1 MRAMLLSRIV
11 SLDEVDTPLELVDL
25 PVPEPKPGEVLI
37 RVSACGVCHT
47 ELDEIEGRTAPLKMP
62 VVPGRFIYSPTV
74 TRTRARKSALEHLL
88 KTFFDGSV
96 EGAVATLLEL
106 QNSEL
111 SPEELTRLKAM
122 IEDAQKEG
130 R

>member
-1 MRAMLLSRIV
+1 MAHSKDDKLSRRERQIMDIV
-11 SLDEVDTPLELVDL
+11 FRE
-25 PVPEPKPGEVLI
+25 GEVT
-37 RVSACGVCHT
+37 VSDVLAHLPDPPSYSAVRATIGVLEDKGRLRHRK
-47 ELDEIEGRTAPLKMP
+47 EGR
-62 VVPGRFIYSPTV
+62 RFIYAPTV
-74 TRTRARKSALEHLL
+74 TRNRARKSALEHLL
-88 KTFFDGSV
+88 NTFFDGSV

-111 SPEELTRLKAM
+111 GPEELTRLKAM

>member
-1 MRAMLLSRIV
+1 MDIV
-11 SLDEVDTPLELVDL
+11 FRE
-25 PVPEPKPGEVLI
+25 GEVT
-37 RVSACGVCHT
+37 VSDVLANLSDPPSYSAVRATIGILEEKGRLRHRK
-47 ELDEIEGRTAPLKMP
+47 EGR
-62 VVPGRFIYSPTV
+62 RFIYSPTV

-88 KTFFDGSV
+88 NTFFDGSV

-122 IEDAQKEG
+122 IEEAQKEG

>member
-1 MRAMLLSRIV
+1 MAHSKDDKLSRRERQIMDIV
-11 SLDEVDTPLELVDL
+11 FREGAVTVSDVLAHLPDPPSYSAVRATIGVLEDKGRLRHR
-25 PVPEPKPGEVLI
+25 K
-37 RVSACGVCHT
+37 
-47 ELDEIEGRTAPLKMP
+47 EGR
-62 VVPGRFIYSPTV
+62 RFIYSPTV
-74 TRTRARKSALEHLL
+74 TRNRARKSALEHLL

-111 SPEELTRLKAM
+111 GPEELTRLKAM
-122 IEDAQKEG
+122 IEEAQKEG